1 MELRQRKRINN
12 LPKFNIGQ
20 DDRQQAYTN
29 MSQGVLD
36 KLDAKLGVSN
46 QQNVVNNLMKMNEGI
61 NMPKGFVNPG
71 SWKSSSIG
79 TTGGVLGNV
88 GAGTVTSA
96 ANGTLGV
103 IRGFNQQQAAV
114 KGQGELFSMSG
125 QRTDQAFG
133 VNYQAQN
140 DIDKSQAMDDIS
152 ASNTTNTLAMTG
164 SGAAAGAAIGTAI
177 VPGIGSL
184 IGGAAG
190 ALTGLVTGLFG
201 GKKARE
207 KQRKKIQNAQ
217 QNANLINQV
226 NRSSAASEGLQ
237 QQYYM
242 DNGTTYDDLLYAN
255 RGKDL
260 KRPRYDKCK

>member
-12 LPKFNIGQ
+12 LSKFDGGTDLAGSIKGIGGDITGLNTYKQ
-20 DDRQQAYTN
+20 
-29 MSQGVLD
+29 
-36 KLDAKLGVSN
+36 KLTSLPTKAEINGMKTPGKSLLGSGGGGVS
-46 QQNVVNNLMKMNEGI
+46 
-61 NMPKGFVNPG
+61 
-71 SWKSSSIG
+71 
-79 TTGGVLGNV
+79 
-88 GAGTVTSA
+88 AGTVTSA
-96 ANGTLGV
+96 VNGTLGV
-103 IRGFNQQQAAV
+103 ISGFNQQQAAV
-114 KGQGELFSMSG
+114 KGQSELFGMSG

-140 DIDKSQAMDDIS
+140 DIDKSQAMADIS
-152 ASNTTNTLAMTG
+152 ASNTSNTLAMTG
-164 SGAAAGAAIGTAI
+164 SGAAAGAAIGSV
-177 VPGIGSL
+177 VPGVGTL

-190 ALTGLVTGLFG
+190 AIIGGIAGLFG

-226 NRSSAASEGLQ
+226 NRSAAASEGLQ

-260 KRPRYDKCK
+260 KRPRYDKGK